1 MPNGPNKSTEV
12 DVTFL
17 IASYHASLEKL
28 KRSVLSGII
37 QEGISLQIIVCDDG
51 SDDPHFVELQAL
63 FLENNFTNYVL
74 LGAEKNAGTVKNV
87 MKAADHAKGRY
98 LVAVGA
104 GDYFCHKTV
113 LHDWVQDCIAHNTP
127 VSFGDIINF
136 RMENMKEYVVSAPKI
151 PHCLFLYQ
159 KTRRHLNTER
169 YVYLLCYDHICGAS
183 WMCRTDLFFSYTK
196 LLDDRVIYANDNC
209 FRLMIHDGYSF
220 HYYPKEV
227 MKYEYGDGVSTSAST
242 TWSTRIQKDMRET
255 NRVLC
260 EMEPKDPF
268 SRRVQ
273 RYFERTASIQSP
285 KKRTLLLFLSFPEYM
300 AIWVRNKRGR

>member
-1 MPNGPNKSTEV
+1 MSENQHEIK
-12 DVTFL
+12 VTFL
-17 IASYHASLEKL
+17 IASYHASFEKL
-28 KRSVLSGII
+28 KRSALSGII
-37 QEGISLQIIVCDDG
+37 QEGISLEIIVCDDG
-51 SDDPHFVELQAL
+51 SDDPHFVELRAL
-63 FLENNFTNYVL
+63 FLEHGFTNYVL

-87 MKAADHAKGRY
+87 LKASDHAHGHY

-113 LHDWVQDCIAHNTP
+113 LRDWYQDCITHDAP
-127 VSFGDIINF
+127 ISFGDIINF
-136 RMENMKEYVVSAPKI
+136 RTKNGQDEVLSVPRI

-169 YVYLLCYDHICGAS
+169 YAYLLCYDHICGAS
-183 WMCRTDLFFSYTK
+183 WMVRTDLFFSYTK

-220 HYYPKEV
+220 RYYPKEV
-227 MKYEYGDGVSTSAST
+227 MNYEYGDGVSTSSSS

-255 NRVLC
+255 DRVLC
-260 EMEPKDPF
+260 EMEPKDAF

-273 RYFERTASIQSP
+273 RYFRKAESCKSS
-285 KKRTLLLFLSFPEYM
+285 KERTLLLFLSFPEYV
-300 AIWVRNKRGR
+300 AIWVRNQLGKK